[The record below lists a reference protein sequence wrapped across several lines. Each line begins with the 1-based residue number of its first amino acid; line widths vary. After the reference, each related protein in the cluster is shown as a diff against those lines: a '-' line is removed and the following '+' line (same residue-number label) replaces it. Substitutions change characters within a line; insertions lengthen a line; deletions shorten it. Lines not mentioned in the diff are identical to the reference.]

1 MPVISLRHKAS
12 CEDTRP
18 SRQLCELFSEWH
30 WENNCFHDH
39 VVAFALEHSEELL
52 AAPPREHSHA
62 VHELH
67 KQFSASLEEFV
78 GRFLEEQGV
87 SQEQFSVALREQQE
101 SGDICTRM
109 TVDVVTD
116 ELLSLMEY
124 SSFHKVMI
132 DALALEV
139 NGDAAGEPADDEATL
154 DDPSQEARQLLEDLA
169 MHDHADAAAVVGQ
182 LRAEQRQRDIDVG
195 GVE

>member
-12 CEDTRP
+12 CEDARP
-18 SRQLCELFSEWH
+18 SRHLCELFSEWH

-39 VVAFALEHSEELL
+39 VVAFALEHREELL
-52 AAPPREHSHA
+52 AAPPGEHSHA

-67 KQFSASLEEFV
+67 KQFSTSLEEFV
-78 GRFLEEQGV
+78 GHFLEEQGV

-124 SSFHKVMI
+124 SSFHKVMM

-139 NGDAAGEPADDEATL
+139 NGDTAGEDDEATL
-154 DDPSQEARQLLEDLA
+154 DDQSQEARQLLEDLA
-169 MHDHADAAAVVGQ
+169 MHEHADAAALVGQ
-182 LRAEQRQRDIDVG
+182 LRAEQRQRDIDMG